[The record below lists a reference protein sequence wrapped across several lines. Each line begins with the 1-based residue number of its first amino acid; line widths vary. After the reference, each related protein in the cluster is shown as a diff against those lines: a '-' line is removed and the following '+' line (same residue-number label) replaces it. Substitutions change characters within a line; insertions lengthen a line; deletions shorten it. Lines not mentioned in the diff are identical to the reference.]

1 MLGYKFT
8 ETASPGAARLARPL
22 IWAVLLCLVA
32 CTTTQPKEEVVIMVD
47 TAPPPEAAREVE
59 APPPPA
65 QVPPPIV
72 PPPSILSEGLQPVRG
87 GAHVLPPYRGPRP
100 CKMALTGTSPV
111 AKACS
116 QGGSKKAM
124 DMMLTFVKRAR
135 AEGIVFQCAD
145 CHPDEDDFSV
155 LAPDADAEFR
165 KLLFLARPGD

>member
-1 MLGYKFT
+1 
-8 ETASPGAARLARPL
+8 
-22 IWAVLLCLVA
+22 
-32 CTTTQPKEEVVIMVD
+32 
-47 TAPPPEAAREVE
+47 
-59 APPPPA
+59 
-65 QVPPPIV
+65 
-72 PPPSILSEGLQPVRG
+72 
-87 GAHVLPPYRGPRP
+87 
-100 CKMALTGTSPV
+100 MALTGTSPV